1 MDRIHI
7 RDLAVT
13 CIVGANP
20 RERVTPQTVLLNI
33 SMECDLSRPCRSDV
47 LADTVDYKVLK
58 DQILQ
63 ALLPSDHILI
73 ERMADHVAT
82 LCLRDKRINA
92 VTVTVDKPGA
102 LTGARS
108 VAVEIT
114 RTQGDS
120 RLSGL

>member
-47 LADTVDYKVLK
+47 LDDTVDYKVLK
-58 DQILQ
+58 DQILE

-82 LCLRDKRINA
+82 LCLRDKRIKA